1 LAGVVTGPTA
11 AVQAAAAPA
20 DPADPAAS
28 ADTDLPTTGSSDVGL
43 KVMVGVFLIGL
54 GLMLVTAAHRRE
66 QLERLAWPDE
76 R

>member
-1 LAGVVTGPTA
+1 VTGPTA

-20 DPADPAAS
+20 DPVVS

>member
-20 DPADPAAS
+20 DPAAS
-28 ADTDLPTTGSSDVGL
+28 VDTDLPTTGSSDVGL

>member
-1 LAGVVTGPTA
+1 LAGLVTGPTA
-11 AVQAAAAPA
+11 AVQAAAGSA
-20 DPADPAAS
+20 DPTASGDP
-28 ADTDLPTTGSSDVGL
+28 DLPTTGSSDVGL
-43 KVMVGVFLIGL
+43 KVTVGVFLIGL